1 MKERTRAFLISLVV
15 GALLSLVV
23 YLLASGQ
30 DTGIVQRLCD
40 SFFVSGVLIT
50 GSGGLM
56 FARNE
61 GLFDIFG
68 FSVKSLFG
76 IRLPWQMPQ
85 QQEHENFAEYKA
97 RKREK
102 RKSPAGMLLAGAL
115 YLALSVVMLF
125 VYMLL

>member
-1 MKERTRAFLISLVV
+1 MKDTAKAFLISLSA
-15 GALLSLVV
+15 GAVASLAV

-30 DTGIVQRLCD
+30 DTGIAQRLCD
-40 SFFVSGVLIT
+40 SFFVSGVLIA

-76 IRLPWQMPQ
+76 IRLPWQLPQ
-85 QQEHENFAEYKA
+85 QKEKESYAEYKA
-97 RKREK
+97 RKRGQ
-102 RKSPAGMLLAGAL
+102 RKSPAGMLLAGVV
-115 YLALSVVMLF
+115 YLVLSLVMLL
-125 VYMLL
+125 VYMYL